1 MIVKIFD
8 SGTAPGHGPVNY
20 LLSDKDHTG
29 KSRSVKPEVL
39 LGDPKLTRD
48 IIDNIQNKQK
58 YTSGVIAL
66 RKEEILN
73 RKDWLYIIDKF
84 HEYMM
89 PLGNERINS
98 LWVAHHD
105 KGRTELH
112 FVVPKIDLKTRLA
125 LNISPP
131 GKQNQEFFRLFG
143 AMMNDHF
150 GFAQVTPLNNDTG
163 LEMKAKELKSG
174 SDASRFKLEIHR
186 QITNEIRSG
195 HIKNRTELIDWLNNK
210 SYRIVKIH
218 SDYLTVKYNNRSLRL
233 YGNLYAAN
241 PNFKKEAD
249 LEFTSRHSEKLEWY
263 KSQRQIFF
271 DKRYNKETNEKRR
284 NYQNTQNDTRK
295 RSSESKSHNRFTTT
309 SQRIAARVAANSKP
323 NAESKSRSGIAI
335 PQNQDSQQSG
345 GQLPGERTQQVTQ
358 EIKSLAVSTSVK
370 SVELSANSN
379 KNSANQPSTSAA
391 SSGSSDN
398 SSMKVALGS
407 RLTELLAKLTNELDP
422 AKQAELRGQINE
434 VRRQIADLEL
444 QEARAKAAEEDRI
457 FRSNLSSSDYSF

>member
-8 SGTAPGHGPVNY
+8 SGTGPGHGPVNY

-29 KSRSVKPEVL
+29 KTRSVKPKVI
-39 LGDPKLTRD
+39 LGDPNLTRD

-66 RKEEILN
+66 RKEEILSQ
-73 RKDWLYIIDKF
+73 KEWLYIIDKF

-131 GKQNQEFFRLFG
+131 GKQNQEFYRLFG

-195 HIKNRTELIDWLNNK
+195 HIKNRTELIDWLNGK

-218 SDYLTVKYNNRSLRL
+218 SDYLTVKYNNKSLRL

-241 PNFKKEAD
+241 PNFKKAID

-263 KSQRQIFF
+263 KAQRQIFF
-271 DKRYNKETNEKRR
+271 DKRYNKETNERR
-284 NYQNTQNDTRK
+284 SNHRNAQKHAGKSASQST
-295 RSSESKSHNRFTTT
+295 SHNRFTRT
-309 SQRIAARVAANSKP
+309 SERIAARMAANAKS
-323 NAESKSRSGIAI
+323 NASHAGRPRI
-335 PQNQDSQQSG
+335 PVTQNQNTQQSS
-345 GQLPGERTQQVTQ
+345 GQLSGKWHGELAR
-358 EIKSLAVSTSVK
+358 EINNLAASTSAN
-370 SVELSANSN
+370 SIELSTNSN

-398 SSMKVALGS
+398 SSVKVALGS
-407 RLTELLAKLTNELDP
+407 RLTELLAKLTNEADP

-444 QEARAKAAEEDRI
+444 QEARAKATEEDRTL
-457 FRSNLSSSDYSF
+457 RHYGNSRDYN